1 MTEAPA
7 RTSFPWLWPYGEH
20 AAWCF
25 HDFSNPGSVSLRLNQ
40 LLNGRAL
47 QAPLFVHSKENFGA
61 LAYEHAVRDG
71 SIPTRDLGH
80 DWYNGHVWL
89 TFTAAKKA
97 LNDRHIQDS
106 LSVERVGGNGRSR
119 LRDALT
125 LFDESGALLL
135 TTSPAACSA
144 LLQHDWKTLFPDRF
158 ESWGQQARVLVV
170 GHGLLDALDAPHP
183 GLCAKAI
190 PVFVPTLDLP
200 LSALQSI
207 VSGVVA
213 GLQDPA
219 NFSPLPMMGIPGWFE
234 ESKAP
239 GYYDNKSV
247 YRAKPTRNASSGRE
261 RLAFVWDG
269 STLRS
274 GKCVGQSLPVHRGE
288 ESPDSSEHGA
298 G

>member
-125 LFDESGALLL
+125 LFDENVLLV
-135 TTSPAACSA
+135 
-144 LLQHDWKTLFPDRF
+144 
-158 ESWGQQARVLVV
+158 QA
-170 GHGLLDALDAPHP
+170 P
-183 GLCAKAI
+183 I
-190 PVFVPTLDLP
+190 EQWE
-200 LSALQSI
+200 ALQQHHWHTLL
-207 VSGVVA
+207 VA
-213 GLQDPA
+213 HRQDWRPLGLQDRAPGLRPVVFGHALLEKLCQPYKAVTAHAFWVDPAVPATETAWDIWLSHRLDA
-219 NFSPLPMMGIPGWFE
+219 NFMATKPFQPLPVMGIPGWCE
-234 ESKAP
+234 
-239 GYYDNKSV
+239 DNDH
-247 YRAKPTRNASSGRE
+247 ASFYEDAQVFRPLRRSSSAGR
-261 RLAFVWDG
+261 
-269 STLRS
+269 
-274 GKCVGQSLPVHRGE
+274 
-288 ESPDSSEHGA
+288 
-298 G
+298 